1 MAIPPTIPTSF
12 VPKQPVNTAARRPKS
27 GSNLF
32 LLISL
37 GIAGISVLAAGG
49 TFGYKLYLENVR
61 TAKAAELEAAEEAI
75 NMDTVEDFIR
85 LRNRLVSAQTLLNQ
99 HVYLSQFFDVL
110 EANTLQTVRFN
121 SLAISVAD
129 DRSAEITMDGV
140 ARSFNALAA
149 QSEALATERRI
160 KRAIFSSI
168 TVNTNGTVAFKLSAE
183 IDPRLIVSSDSP
195 TPAAAQPTTPNVLP
209 LAPTS
214 PSTSTPATAT
224 PKPVAPTPGAAPQ
237 IP

>member
-12 VPKQPVNTAARRPKS
+12 VPKQPVNTGARRAKS

-49 TFGYKLYLENVR
+49 TFAYKLYLENLR
-61 TAKAAELEAAEEAI
+61 TEKAAALEAAEEAI

-85 LRNRLVSAQTLLNQ
+85 LRNRLISAQTLLNQ

-121 SLAISVAD
+121 SLAVSVAD

-149 QSEALATERRI
+149 QSEALATEKRI

-195 TPAAAQPTTPNVLP
+195 TPAATQPATPNMLP

-214 PSTSTPATAT
+214 PSTSTPAAAPSKPAT
-224 PKPVAPTPGAAPQ
+224 PTQGAAPQ
-237 IP
+237 MP